1 LVALTLPEDVLAWLR
16 TVDPDPAR
24 AIVGLFDR
32 AHDGASLS
40 EAPTPVGEIA
50 LLTGRRGL
58 IVVDR
63 RAVSGLPGV
72 ELLPLD
78 ASRAFLALDPG
89 ADLADLELAVMD
101 RLDES
106 LRGEERE
113 TLAALRSRLREWRR
127 DPTWR
132 FEPRG
137 IVVAERRAGAR
148 RP

>member
-1 LVALTLPEDVLAWLR
+1 MPVA
-16 TVDPDPAR
+16 
-24 AIVGLFDR
+24 
-32 AHDGASLS
+32 
-40 EAPTPVGEIA
+40 EIA
-50 LLTGRRGL
+50 MLTGRRGL

-78 ASRAFLALDPG
+78 ASRAFLALDSG

-106 LRGEERE
+106 LRTEERD
-113 TLAALRSRLREWRR
+113 TLLALRARLREWRR
-127 DPTWR
+127 DPAWR

-137 IVVAERRAGAR
+137 ILMAERRPGAR
-148 RP
+148 KG